1 MNIIQAHVKD
11 LIFGGDSPIVVQT
24 MCNTHTQDI
33 EASVKQCKEMAAAG
47 AQMIRLTTQGL
58 DEVNALQVIKNQLH
72 SAGIFTP
79 LVADVH
85 FNSDVALAAAKVAD
99 KVRIN
104 PGNFAQVHKDA
115 AIQFKKFLEICK
127 ENNTAIRVGLN
138 HGSLGEEIV
147 NKYGNTPLGMK
158 EAVMQWL
165 SMCKENNFY
174 NVTVSLKASNTYVMT
189 EAYRLL
195 YKAMQEDGVIFPLH
209 LGVTEA
215 GNGDQGRI
223 KSAVGIGALLKD
235 KIGDTIR
242 VSLTENPVNEIPA
255 GRTIA
260 DFYESGENDI
270 LLESVLAQIR
280 NGSPK
285 PEAIIPV
292 SSHAEESNCAE
303 KSNHA
308 SISLN
313 AEEDGHNVQDAWNE
327 FIIKASCLFGP
338 LLLDKQID
346 DFDAV
351 PNFSH
356 AHNHDHECDD
366 TEGKVSVGMKKMFSA
381 DKLAEFKDNL
391 LQAAR
396 RKFTHPEYIAC
407 PGCGRTQYNL
417 EQTFNEVKRRT
428 AHLTGLKI
436 AVMGCIVNGPGEMAD
451 ADYGYVGQGGHKVTI
466 YKGKTPVLKSVPEDQ
481 AIDALLK
488 IISES

>member
-1 MNIIQAHVKD
+1 MNKLSVKVKN
-11 LIFGGDSPIVVQT
+11 LVIGGNSPIVVQT

-33 EASVKQCKEMAAAG
+33 EASIAQCKDMVAAG
-47 AQMIRLTTQGL
+47 TQMIRLTTQGL
-58 DEVNALQVIKNQLH
+58 DEVNALRVIKEQLH
-72 SAGIFTP
+72 AAGIHIP

-85 FNSDVALAAAKVAD
+85 FNSDVAIAAAKVAD

-115 AIQFKKFLEICK
+115 AVQFKKFLEICK
-127 ENNTAIRVGLN
+127 ENNTAVRIGLN

-165 SMCKENNFY
+165 SMCKENDFY
-174 NVTVSLKASNTYVMT
+174 NVVVSLKASNTVVMT

-195 YKAMQEDGVIFPLH
+195 HNAMQEDGMLFPLH

-235 KIGDTIR
+235 GIGDTIR

-255 GRTIA
+255 GHTIA
-260 DFYESGENDI
+260 NFFESGENEI
-270 LLESVLAQIR
+270 LLDSVMAQIR
-280 NGSPK
+280 RGSSK
-285 PEAIIPV
+285 PEAIISV
-292 SSHAEESNCAE
+292 NSALCGNTDTRS
-303 KSNHA
+303 
-308 SISLN
+308 
-313 AEEDGHNVQDAWNE
+313 QDAWNE

-356 AHNHDHECDD
+356 VHNHDHECEHTNEHSSDHESND
-366 TEGKVSVGMKKMFSA
+366 AEEQIFVEMKKIFSA
-381 DKLAEFKDNL
+381 DRLVEFKENL
-391 LQAAR
+391 MQAAR

-428 AHLTGLKI
+428 AHMKGLKI

-481 AIDALLK
+481 AINALIK